1 MSGFELRIQ
10 GVGSDR
16 STNLASTTAHPSPP
30 IGGRGIPRGR
40 GPGCTIQFL
49 SRELKSDKNC
59 PEVFLFNLSEESL
72 IEKFPQLSKPFQSQM
87 KC

>member
-30 IGGRGIPRGR
+30 IGGRGIPRGE
-40 GPGCTIQFL
+40 GAWLHNTILEPGTKKGQKL
-49 SRELKSDKNC
+49 SRGFS
-59 PEVFLFNLSEESL
+59 
-72 IEKFPQLSKPFQSQM
+72 FQSQ
-87 KC
+87 

>member
-10 GVGSDR
+10 VVGSDR

-30 IGGRGIPRGR
+30 IGGRGIPRGE
-40 GPGCTIQFL
+40 GAWLHNTILDPG
-49 SRELKSDKNC
+49 SKSDKNC